1 MLFMKACRTAPSIIF
16 IREIDAIDSKRKYLQ
31 RETDR
36 RIVAQLLTCI
46 DEPHRATTNGNNK
59 KLEQDN
65 RKPTRAREYLSSDL
79 NDFDLQQ
86 YDGLAAISDGA
97 NKHLMLYGGVKEGWG
112 WWLLLNG
119 SSTE

>member
-1 MLFMKACRTAPSIIF
+1 TAPSIIF

-46 DEPHRATTNGNNK
+46 DEPHRTTTDG
-59 KLEQDN
+59 
-65 RKPTRAREYLSSDL
+65 EYLTSAL

-86 YDGLAAISDGA
+86 YDGLADGA
-97 NKHLMLYGGVKEGWG
+97 NKLLMLYGGVKEGWG